1 MNKEALQKL
10 TKARSALI
18 LDHPFFGSL
27 ALRLKLVER
36 TGMLVHGGAMEMRTM
51 AVDGKHVYYHP
62 DFVNSLSQAHLKF
75 VIAHEVMH
83 CVWSHMTR
91 CQHRNPVKW
100 NMAGDYVINDMLKSL
115 KDPRSG
121 VAMFDMPEMGL
132 WSAQFSGPDWTA
144 DKVYNHLPDPPPQ
157 GGGSGGGGKGK
168 NGPDD
173 GNGGAF
179 DPVLDGD
186 PDGAPQDAADR
197 AQTEREWK
205 VATIQAANSAKMA
218 GNMPAELER
227 FLNDLYKPQVNW
239 VERLRQFVSET
250 TRNDYDWRRP
260 NKRFVP
266 DLYMPSLYDETVG
279 EIAVVID
286 DSGSI
291 GQKTLE
297 IFGAEIVAIMQDVRP
312 STTHLMYCDA
322 AVSAHYELKPDEA
335 PVLKC
340 HGGGGT
346 DFRPPFDMLLEKQI
360 EPKCLVYLTD
370 LCGPHGDPPEYPV
383 LWVCVTDAVAPWGET
398 IPIHDYDKAD
408 AK

>member
-1 MNKEALQKL
+1 MNKDALQKL

-27 ALRLKLVER
+27 ALRLKLIEKV
-36 TGMLVHGGAMEMRTM
+36 GMVVNGGMQMSTM
-51 AVDGKHVYYHP
+51 AVDGKHVFYHP
-62 DFVNSLSQAHLKF
+62 EFVNSLSQAHLKF

-91 CQHRNPVKW
+91 VAHRNAIKW
-100 NMAGDYVINDMLKSL
+100 NMAGDYVINDMLKTL

-121 VAMFDMPEMGL
+121 VAMFDMPPGGL
-132 WSAQFSGPDWTA
+132 WSAQFAGPDWTA
-144 DKVYNHLPDPPPQ
+144 DKVYNHLPDPP
-157 GGGSGGGGKGK
+157 GGGKGGGK
-168 NGPDD
+168 DD
-173 GNGGAF
+173 NGGAF
-179 DPVLDGD
+179 DHVLGGD
-186 PDGAPQDAADR
+186 PEGPPQDAADR

-227 FLNDLYKPQVNW
+227 FLSDLYKPQVNW

-297 IFGAEIVAIMQDVRP
+297 IFGAEIIAIMQDVRP
-312 STTHLMYCDA
+312 STTHLIYCDA
-322 AVSAHYELKPDEA
+322 NVSAHYELTPDE
-335 PVLKC
+335 PPILKC

-346 DFRPPFDMLLEKQI
+346 DFRPPFDMLEEKQI
-360 EPKCLVYLTD
+360 MPKCLVYLTD
-370 LCGPHGDPPEYPV
+370 LYGSAHDRPPEYPV
-383 LWVCVTDAVAPWGET
+383 MWVCINEQVAPWGDT

-408 AK
+408 